1 VPIRC
6 PVNGTEIF
14 ADAAM
19 IALRERVPVSC
30 VGCGGTHMWDPIKRR
45 FAAEETPPAES
56 SNSLVGRFIR
66 EARSVV
72 SKIGKD
78 PKGK

>member
-1 VPIRC
+1 MPIRC

-30 VGCGGTHMWDPIKRR
+30 VGCGGAHMWDPIKRR
-45 FAAEETPPAES
+45 FAAEEKPPAES
-56 SNSLVGRFIR
+56 SHGLVGRFIR